1 MNTLTQGPQ
10 QKKAATT
17 KTWARRDY
25 RANTLAI
32 RKFYVHHFMYYS
44 VYVLLFSRVIF
55 TFVIYFSCLILYYYC
70 RIVLMISAALF
81 TLYVFVPPK
90 WIHRFDFA
98 GKKILWK
105 IHCKWTVWALKMLAN
120 EFHQRKKII
129 FGTSKK
135 LARGKDMNF
144 KWKESMVNNVPWW
157 LPKLW
162 VLVNNERT
170 SAQDDYRCWV
180 GSAWI
185 SIIFTNKKKNKHD
198 CATRENVVDTNRS
211 L

>member
-1 MNTLTQGPQ
+1 
-10 QKKAATT
+10 
-17 KTWARRDY
+17 
-25 RANTLAI
+25 
-32 RKFYVHHFMYYS
+32 MYYS

-185 SIIFTNKKKNKHD
+185 SIIFTNKKKISMTVRRGKMLW
-198 CATRENVVDTNRS
+198 TRIDHYNVIAARQFFENCVSWNVDEH